1 MSLIDKLTP
10 AQEARLPEY
19 RDKWLKIGLS
29 TEPLDFEAAKK
40 AVGKIYTAAGLQPP
54 TVWYRMS
61 SPLGC
66 AVFATLLRSGLR
78 SAQVRDQVRAQVGD
92 QVWDQ
97 VWAQVRAQVGDQV
110 WAQVYGSHDAAWL
123 SYCDFFLREC
133 HLEFVRKVEW
143 LMELALHCGWW
154 APYRDAVILQER
166 HNILRRDSQHRLH
179 CEDGLACGYPD
190 GWGVYAWHGVRIPER
205 IIMQPETITVDQI
218 RNESNVEIRRVMIE
232 RYGIDRYIDDSG
244 AKIIHSSGDRIL
256 YKAELP
262 DDEPIVTVRVINST
276 PESDGSTKSYFIRV
290 PPNMTDA
297 DAAVA
302 WTFGMDKA
310 EYHPQ
315 VET

>member
-1 MSLIDKLTP
+1 MLRINRLTP

-40 AVGKIYTAAGLQPP
+40 AVVKIYAAAGLQPP
-54 TVWYRMS
+54 TVYYRMS

-66 AVFATLLRSGLR
+66 VVLATQLKSAQVG
-78 SAQVRDQVRAQVGD
+78 AQVRDQVWAQVSAQVG
-92 QVWDQ
+92 
-97 VWAQVRAQVGDQV
+97 AQVGVQV
-110 WAQVYGSHDAAWL
+110 GVQVGAQASGSHDAAWL
-123 SYCDFFLREC
+123 SFYDFCLREFN
-133 HLEFVRKVEW
+133 LEYVRPLEG
-143 LMELALHCGWW
+143 LIELAMHCGWW
-154 APYRDAVILQER
+154 APYKNAVILQDR
-166 HNILRRDSQHRLH
+166 HSILRRDSQHRLH

-190 GWGVYAWHGVRIPER
+190 GWGVYAWHGVRVPEQV
-205 IIMQPETITVDQI
+205 IMRPETITVEQI
-218 RNESNVEIRRVMIE
+218 RSESNVEMRRVMIE
-232 RYGIDRYIDDSG
+232 RYSLDRYIDDSG

-262 DDEPIVTVRVINST
+262 NDEPIVTVRVLNST
-276 PESDGSTKSYFIRV
+276 PEPDGSIKSYFIRV
-290 PPNMTDA
+290 PPGITDA

-310 EYHPQ
+310 TYCPQ